1 MNKIKIMLIQLLI
14 ALLIAFATYKIAGEN
29 YNSISWFGGCIC
41 LGIILAIIEI
51 LEERNVR

>member
-1 MNKIKIMLIQLLI
+1 MNKIVVMLIPLPI
-14 ALLIAFATYKIAGEN
+14 ALLIAFITYKIAGDN
-29 YNSISWFGGCIC
+29 YNSISWFGGYIC